1 MSQVDRKHSQADA
14 GVCLEIENLATVYYA
29 YIRRLACSI
38 LDDPGEAED
47 AAQETFIAA
56 ARSLPGF
63 RKQATPKTW
72 LTSIAVNICRGRLR
86 RRRTRATLQAA
97 LESLH
102 ILATPDDPEKI
113 SIQNDNNRL
122 LWQAVDALDEKH
134 RLPVILR
141 YVHELTIPEIA
152 ESLGLNQGTVH
163 SRLHYAR
170 RRLMAQ
176 LGELNPRTEVKD
188 GAA

>member
-1 MSQVDRKHSQADA
+1 MSHIDRKHSQADA
-14 GVCLEIENLATVYYA
+14 EVYLEVEGLATAYYA

-38 LDDPGEAED
+38 LDDPSEADD

-56 ARSLPGF
+56 ARALSGF

-86 RRRTRATLQAA
+86 RRRARATLQAA

-102 ILATPDDPEKI
+102 ILTTPGDPEQI
-113 SIQNDNNRL
+113 SIQNENHRQ

-152 ESLGLNQGTVH
+152 DSLGLNQGTVH

-170 RRLMAQ
+170 RKLLAQ
-176 LGELNPRTEVKD
+176 LGDSNPRTEVKD